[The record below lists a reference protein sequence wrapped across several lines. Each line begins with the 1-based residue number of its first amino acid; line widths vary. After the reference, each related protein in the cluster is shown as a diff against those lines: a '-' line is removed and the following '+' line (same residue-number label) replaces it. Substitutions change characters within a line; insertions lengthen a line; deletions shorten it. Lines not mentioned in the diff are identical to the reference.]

1 MRLSLL
7 KFSMSRSTS
16 FSSLPMIS
24 RREWMKSAV
33 SSEMRRLSAMASSSY
48 TAISVLITSSARLG
62 TELFI
67 EMVTIDACLLATSLF
82 TVAR

>member
-1 MRLSLL
+1 MNSATLIWFSSESPSALNCELSSTLRVASLARSTMRLSLL

-33 SSEMRRLSAMASSSY
+33 SSEMRRLSAMAS
-48 TAISVLITSSARLG
+48 
-62 TELFI
+62 
-67 EMVTIDACLLATSLF
+67 LL
-82 TVAR
+82 